1 MRALYVC
8 ILRSPLIKKIC
19 MEVSWK
25 VGFPLYWYDNWNIR
39 KTKLRP
45 IQKHDVIYVTSNEGY
60 LNCWRD
66 QEDQLQM

>member
-1 MRALYVC
+1 
-8 ILRSPLIKKIC
+8 

-45 IQKHDVIYVTSNEGY
+45 IQKHDVIYVISNEGY

-66 QEDQLQM
+66 QEDQLQMLPKGSDFEQVTIHHQIN